1 MRPFLIAT
9 PLPRRPLARR
19 VWTAV
24 TCIDRYILRVYLRTL
39 VVCFVSFAGV
49 FVVFHAF
56 TNMDELADYA
66 ERTGGMAAAMARYYG
81 PFMLMLFEVN
91 GTVIALLALLF
102 TLGLLRRT
110 GELTALLAAGI
121 SHGRIVRP
129 MLVAAAAVIAL
140 AALNR
145 ELLLPRW
152 QDELGMKAKELSGD
166 STQPLLP
173 CEDRMAGIL
182 IKGKGLVVVRHEIVA
197 PAFKLYASL
206 PRFGQQLNAQVAR
219 WVEASAGQPSGYLLS
234 GVSSPEDIDSIP
246 SQHVDNTVLLTSRD
260 TPWLERG
267 QCFVVSQAAYD
278 FLRSGS
284 SWKRMATTGDLIRR
298 VSNPAVYCA
307 PDVHVTLHDRW
318 LRPPLDFSLIVLS
331 LSLVVGRAERNL
343 FVVAGYAT
351 ALVGLFFGMRTLF
364 HMMGGSEYL
373 LDPAAA
379 AWAPLVVLGPLAYVR
394 YRAVQVS

>member
-1 MRPFLIAT
+1 M
-9 PLPRRPLARR
+9 
-19 VWTAV
+19 WTVV

-56 TNMDELADYA
+56 TNMDELAEYA
-66 ERTGGMAAAMARYYG
+66 ERNGGMATAMAQYYG

-91 GTVIALLALLF
+91 GTIIALLALLF

-129 MLVAAAAVIAL
+129 MLMMAAAVIAL

-152 QDELGMKAKELSGD
+152 QDQLGVKAKELTGENI
-166 STQPLLP
+166 QPLLP
-173 CEDRMAGIL
+173 CEDRLAGIL
-182 IKGKGLVVVRHEIVA
+182 IKGKGLVVVRKEIVA
-197 PAFKLYASL
+197 PAFKLYNPL
-206 PRFGQQLNAQVAR
+206 PGFGPQLNAEVAR
-219 WVEASAGQPSGYLLS
+219 WVEASPGQPSGYLLS
-234 GVSSPEDIDSIP
+234 GVTSPEGIDSVP
-246 SQHVDNTVLLTSRD
+246 SRSLSDTEVLLTSHD
-260 TPWLERG
+260 TSWLQRG
-267 QCFVVSQAAYD
+267 ECFVVSQAEYD

-343 FVVAGYAT
+343 FIVSGYAT
-351 ALVGLFFGMRTLF
+351 ALVGLFFGLRTLF

-373 LDPAAA
+373 IDPPTA
-379 AWAPLVVLGPLAYVR
+379 AWAPLIVLGPLAYVR
-394 YRAVQVS
+394 YRKVQVS